1 MTACSPRI
9 DRSGPAGPPPRWSEQ
24 QGGNSNE
31 RSSHNRAEIHRKDD
45 GQGLLD
51 GAKGLHDGSFL
62 EMVKLMMSMAPEE
75 RRGHV
80 IQKLGDRMYDAGEVE
95 AIAARGDYPG

>member
-1 MTACSPRI
+1 MSDHPTTYNAE
-9 DRSGPAGPPPRWSEQ
+9 AAE
-24 QGGNSNE
+24 GGIAWDD
-31 RSSHNRAEIHRKDD
+31 RAEIHRKDD

-62 EMVKLMMSMAPEE
+62 EMVRLMMSMAPEE

-80 IQKLGDRMYDAGEVE
+80 IQKLGDRMYDAGDVE